1 MSSKLMSADEKRDR
15 KNALARIRRMNAK
28 NIEGKRNA
36 VTDTEM
42 PEPDSVPEPEPELPE
57 PEPMPPTAEEIEMKR
72 KEAIAEKRRQSLIL
86 ARSKITPKNVIR
98 KDAIDKVNKK
108 DMELNDAKREAEEI
122 KRKAYED
129 AEATKKKAA
138 EDVEVMKS
146 LVKTKIISDAEP
158 KKKIR
163 SKSAAPPRHR
173 ESIHQTPPQ
182 PQPVQ
187 PVQPVQQQ
195 QRPDLIQLSYTEQL
209 KQRLR
214 EQQLQRLM
222 SDTFG

>member
-1 MSSKLMSADEKRDR
+1 MNSKLMSADEKRNR
-15 KNALARIRRMNAK
+15 KNEMARIRRANGK
-28 NIEGKRNA
+28 NS
-36 VTDTEM
+36 VVDTEM
-42 PEPDSVPEPEPELPE
+42 PEPDSVPEAEPTPE
-57 PEPMPPTAEEIEMKR
+57 PEPMPPTPEEIERQR
-72 KEAIAEKRRQSLIL
+72 KEQIAEKRRQSLIL

-108 DMELNDAKREAEEI
+108 DMELNNAKQEADEI
-122 KRKAYED
+122 KRQAHEY
-129 AEATKKKAA
+129 AETTKKIA
-138 EDVEVMKS
+138 EEDIKVMQS

-158 KKKIR
+158 KKKEKMR
-163 SKSAAPPRHR
+163 SKSVAPRMR
-173 ESIHQTPPQ
+173 ETPSPPQ

-187 PVQPVQQQ
+187 QQQ
-195 QRPDLIQLSYTEQL
+195 QQQQPRQNQDLIQMSYTEQL

>member
-1 MSSKLMSADEKRDR
+1 MNSKLMSADEKRDR
-15 KNALARIRRMNAK
+15 KNAMARIRRANGK
-28 NIEGKRNA
+28 NS
-36 VTDTEM
+36 VVDTEEVEIPT
-42 PEPDSVPEPEPELPE
+42 PEPTPTPE
-57 PEPMPPTAEEIEMKR
+57 PEPMPPTSEEIERQR
-72 KEAIAEKRRQSLIL
+72 KEAISEKRRQSLIL

-108 DMELNDAKREAEEI
+108 DIELNNAKREAEEI
-122 KRKAYED
+122 KRKAYEE

-158 KKKIR
+158 KKKEKIR
-163 SKSAAPPRHR
+163 SKSVAPRMR
-173 ESIHQTPPQ
+173 ETPSPPQ

-187 PVQPVQQQ
+187 QQQPQQQ
-195 QRPDLIQLSYTEQL
+195 QNLIQMSYTEQL

>member
-1 MSSKLMSADEKRDR
+1 MSSKLMSADEKRNR
-15 KNALARIRRMNAK
+15 KNELARIRRANGK
-28 NIEGKRNA
+28 NS
-36 VTDTEM
+36 VTDTEI
-42 PEPDSVPEPEPELPE
+42 PEPDSVSEPEPTPE
-57 PEPMPPTAEEIEMKR
+57 PEPMPPTPEEIEMKR

-108 DMELNDAKREAEEI
+108 DMEIEVAKREADEI
-122 KRKAYED
+122 KRKAHEY
-129 AEATKKKAA
+129 AETTKKKAE
-138 EDVEVMKS
+138 EDIKVMQS

-158 KKKIR
+158 KKKVR
-163 SKSAAPPRHR
+163 SKSVAPRMR
-173 ESIHQTPPQ
+173 ETPSPPQ

-187 PVQPVQQQ
+187 QQQPQQQ
-195 QRPDLIQLSYTEQL
+195 QNLIQMSYTEQL

>member
-1 MSSKLMSADEKRDR
+1 MSSKLMSVDEKRNR
-15 KNALARIRRMNAK
+15 KNELARIRRAN
-28 NIEGKRNA
+28 GKQNS
-36 VTDTEM
+36 VVDTEMVEM
-42 PEPDSVPEPEPELPE
+42 PEPEPQPEPTPEPEP
-57 PEPMPPTAEEIEMKR
+57 TTEEIEMKR

-98 KDAIDKVNKK
+98 KEAIDKVNKK
-108 DMELNDAKREAEEI
+108 DMEIETAKREADEI
-122 KRKAYED
+122 KRKAHEY
-129 AEATKKKAA
+129 AETTKKKAE
-138 EDVEVMKS
+138 EDIKVMQS

-158 KKKIR
+158 RKKEKVR
-163 SKSAAPPRHR
+163 SKSVAPRMR
-173 ESIHQTPPQ
+173 ETPSPPQ

-187 PVQPVQQQ
+187 PQQN
-195 QRPDLIQLSYTEQL
+195 LIHMSYTEQL

>member
-1 MSSKLMSADEKRDR
+1 MSSKLMSADEKRNR
-15 KNALARIRRMNAK
+15 KNELARIRRANGK
-28 NIEGKRNA
+28 NS
-36 VTDTEM
+36 VTDTEEVEIPT
-42 PEPDSVPEPEPELPE
+42 PEPTIELTPE
-57 PEPMPPTAEEIEMKR
+57 PEPMPPTPEEIERQR

-98 KDAIDKVNKK
+98 KDAIDKVAKK
-108 DMELNDAKREAEEI
+108 DMELNNAKREAEEI
-122 KRKAYED
+122 KRKAYEE

-158 KKKIR
+158 KKKEKMR
-163 SKSAAPPRHR
+163 SKSVAPRMR
-173 ESIHQTPPQ
+173 ETTSPPQ

-187 PVQPVQQQ
+187 QQQPQQQ
-195 QRPDLIQLSYTEQL
+195 QNLIQMSYTEQL

>member
-1 MSSKLMSADEKRDR
+1 
-15 KNALARIRRMNAK
+15 
-28 NIEGKRNA
+28 
-36 VTDTEM
+36 
-42 PEPDSVPEPEPELPE
+42 
-57 PEPMPPTAEEIEMKR
+57 MPPTPEEIEMKR

-108 DMELNDAKREAEEI
+108 DMEIEVAKREADEI
-122 KRKAYED
+122 KRKAHEY
-129 AEATKKKAA
+129 AETTKKKAE
-138 EDVEVMKS
+138 EDIKVMQS

-158 KKKIR
+158 KKKEKMR
-163 SKSAAPPRHR
+163 NKSVAPRMR
-173 ESIHQTPPQ
+173 ETPPPPQ

-187 PVQPVQQQ
+187 QQPQQQ
-195 QRPDLIQLSYTEQL
+195 QQNLIQMSYTEQL

>member
-1 MSSKLMSADEKRDR
+1 MNSKLMSADEKRDR
-15 KNALARIRRMNAK
+15 KNAMARIRRANAN
-28 NIEGKRNA
+28 NIEGKRNT
-36 VTDTEM
+36 VMDTEM
-42 PEPDSVPEPEPELPE
+42 PEPEPELPEPEPELPE

-108 DMELNDAKREAEEI
+108 DMEIEVAKREADEI
-122 KRKAYED
+122 KRKAHEY
-129 AEATKKKAA
+129 AETTKKKAE
-138 EDVEVMKS
+138 EDIKVMQS

-158 KKKIR
+158 KKKVR
-163 SKSAAPPRHR
+163 SKSIAPRMR
-173 ESIHQTPPQ
+173 ETPSPPQ

-187 PVQPVQQQ
+187 QQQPQQQ
-195 QRPDLIQLSYTEQL
+195 QNLIQMSYTEQL
-209 KQRLR
+209 KMRLR
-214 EQQLQRLM
+214 EQQLQHLM

>member
-1 MSSKLMSADEKRDR
+1 MSSKLMSADEKRNR
-15 KNALARIRRMNAK
+15 KNELARIRRANAK
-28 NIEGKRNA
+28 NS

-42 PEPDSVPEPEPELPE
+42 PEPDSVSEPEPTPE
-57 PEPMPPTAEEIEMKR
+57 PEPMPPTPEEIERQR

-108 DMELNDAKREAEEI
+108 DIELNNAKREAEEI
-122 KRKAYED
+122 KRKAYEE

-146 LVKTKIISDAEP
+146 LVKTKIISDAGP
-158 KKKIR
+158 RKKEKIR
-163 SKSAAPPRHR
+163 SKSVAPRMR
-173 ESIHQTPPQ
+173 ETPPPPQ

-187 PVQPVQQQ
+187 QQQ
-195 QRPDLIQLSYTEQL
+195 QQNLIQMSYTEQL

>member
-1 MSSKLMSADEKRDR
+1 MNSKLMSADEKRDR
-15 KNALARIRRMNAK
+15 KNAMARIRRANGK
-28 NIEGKRNA
+28 NS
-36 VTDTEM
+36 VVDTEM
-42 PEPDSVPEPEPELPE
+42 PEPDSVPEPTPTPE
-57 PEPMPPTAEEIEMKR
+57 PEPMSPTPEEIEMKR

-108 DMELNDAKREAEEI
+108 DMELNNAKREAEEI
-122 KRKAYED
+122 KKKAYED
-129 AEATKKKAA
+129 AEATKKKAE
-138 EDVEVMKS
+138 EDIKVMQS

-158 KKKIR
+158 KKKEKVR
-163 SKSAAPPRHR
+163 SKSVAPPRHR
-173 ESIHQTPPQ
+173 ESIHQTPPPPQ

-187 PVQPVQQQ
+187 QQPVQQQ
-195 QRPDLIQLSYTEQL
+195 HNLIQMSYTEQL

-214 EQQLQRLM
+214 EQQLQHLM

>member
-1 MSSKLMSADEKRDR
+1 MSADEKRNR
-15 KNALARIRRMNAK
+15 KNEMARIRRAN
-28 NIEGKRNA
+28 GKQNS
-36 VTDTEM
+36 VVDTEM
-42 PEPDSVPEPEPELPE
+42 VESDSVPEPQPELPE

-98 KDAIDKVNKK
+98 KDAIDKVAKK
-108 DMELNDAKREAEEI
+108 DMEIEVAKREADEI
-122 KRKAYED
+122 KRKAHEY
-129 AEATKKKAA
+129 AETTKKKAE
-138 EDVEVMKS
+138 EDIKVMQS

-158 KKKIR
+158 KKKEKVRI
-163 SKSAAPPRHR
+163 KSVAPRMR
-173 ESIHQTPPQ
+173 ETPPPQ

-187 PVQPVQQQ
+187 QVQPQQQ
-195 QRPDLIQLSYTEQL
+195 QNLIQMSYTEQL

>member
-1 MSSKLMSADEKRDR
+1 MSSKLMSADEKRNR
-15 KNALARIRRMNAK
+15 KNELARIRRANAK
-28 NIEGKRNA
+28 NS
-36 VTDTEM
+36 VVDTEVS
-42 PEPDSVPEPEPELPE
+42 EPDSVPEPEPELPE
-57 PEPMPPTAEEIEMKR
+57 PEPEPTAEEIEMKR

-98 KDAIDKVNKK
+98 KDAIEKVNKK
-108 DMELNDAKREAEEI
+108 DIELNNAKREADEI
-122 KRKAYED
+122 KRKAYEE

-138 EDVEVMKS
+138 EDIEVMKS

-163 SKSAAPPRHR
+163 SKSVAPRMR
-173 ESIHQTPPQ
+173 ETPPPQ

-187 PVQPVQQQ
+187 PVLPVQTQ

>member
-1 MSSKLMSADEKRDR
+1 VS
-15 KNALARIRRMNAK
+15 
-28 NIEGKRNA
+28 
-36 VTDTEM
+36 
-42 PEPDSVPEPEPELPE
+42 EPEPTPE
-57 PEPMPPTAEEIEMKR
+57 PEPMPPTPEEIEMKR

-108 DMELNDAKREAEEI
+108 DMEIEVAKREADEI
-122 KRKAYED
+122 KRKAHEY
-129 AEATKKKAA
+129 AETTKKKAE
-138 EDVEVMKS
+138 EDIKVMQS

-158 KKKIR
+158 KKKVR
-163 SKSAAPPRHR
+163 SKSVAPRMR
-173 ESIHQTPPQ
+173 ETPSPPQ

-187 PVQPVQQQ
+187 QQQPQQQ
-195 QRPDLIQLSYTEQL
+195 QNLIQMSYTEQL

>member
-1 MSSKLMSADEKRDR
+1 
-15 KNALARIRRMNAK
+15 
-28 NIEGKRNA
+28 
-36 VTDTEM
+36 VVDTEI
-42 PEPDSVPEPEPELPE
+42 PEVDSVPEPEPI
-57 PEPMPPTAEEIEMKR
+57 PEPMTPTPEEIERQR
-72 KEAIAEKRRQSLIL
+72 KEAISEKRRQSLIL

-108 DMELNDAKREAEEI
+108 DIELNDAKREAEEI
-122 KRKAYED
+122 KKKAYEE

-158 KKKIR
+158 KKKEKMR
-163 SKSAAPPRHR
+163 SKSVAPRMR
-173 ESIHQTPPQ
+173 ETPSPPQ

-187 PVQPVQQQ
+187 QQQPQQQ
-195 QRPDLIQLSYTEQL
+195 QNLIQMSYTEQL

>member
-1 MSSKLMSADEKRDR
+1 MSSKLMSADEKRNR
-15 KNALARIRRMNAK
+15 KNELARIRRANGK
-28 NIEGKRNA
+28 NS
-36 VTDTEM
+36 VVDTEM

-57 PEPMPPTAEEIEMKR
+57 PEPMPPTPEEIEMKR

-108 DMELNDAKREAEEI
+108 DMEIEVAKRETDEI
-122 KRKAYED
+122 KRKAHEY
-129 AEATKKKAA
+129 AETTKKKAE
-138 EDVEVMKS
+138 EDIKVMKS

-158 KKKIR
+158 KKKEKMR
-163 SKSAAPPRHR
+163 SKSVAPRMR
-173 ESIHQTPPQ
+173 ETPPPPQ

-187 PVQPVQQQ
+187 PIQQQ
-195 QRPDLIQLSYTEQL
+195 QQQNLIQMSYTEQL
-209 KQRLR
+209 KMRLR
-214 EQQLQRLM
+214 EQQLQHLM

>member
-1 MSSKLMSADEKRDR
+1 MSADEKRNR
-15 KNALARIRRMNAK
+15 KNELARIRRAN
-28 NIEGKRNA
+28 GKNA
-36 VTDTEM
+36 VVDTEM
-42 PEPDSVPEPEPELPE
+42 PEPDSVPEPTPTPE
-57 PEPMPPTAEEIEMKR
+57 PEPMPPTPEEIEMKR

-108 DMELNDAKREAEEI
+108 DMEIEVAKREADEI
-122 KRKAYED
+122 KRKAHEY
-129 AEATKKKAA
+129 AETTKKKAE
-138 EDVEVMKS
+138 EDIKVMQS

-158 KKKIR
+158 KKKEKMR
-163 SKSAAPPRHR
+163 NKSVAPRMR
-173 ESIHQTPPQ
+173 ETPPPPQ

-187 PVQPVQQQ
+187 QQPQQQ
-195 QRPDLIQLSYTEQL
+195 QQNLIQMSYTEQL